1 MKTNPKQRRPAGY
14 VAYVMVI
21 STAAILT
28 FMLIFAYKRALL
40 SQSVQSDI
48 QLRMDYNEKE
58 DVILRSIVAI
68 TPNRAMRAM
77 RNGSAAAGTA
87 RDSLRWQNIFAD
99 AVIQANAGSS
109 ISTEGKRT
117 IGQANSVSSNA
128 GDGALGSTNLIFR
141 NVHGAGNT
149 VYVTPGINR
158 TLSTGFPEALASSD
172 GTVNTNDLVYPII
185 GNSKNYTGLAAGEY
199 KTLKYPAIN
208 FGYAK
213 PGENFLAKRNWWGFS
228 MDLADHDDGLTS
240 AALSRREF
248 VLSIYEVP
256 SQLAISASSFV
267 NLGKY
272 KDGVDWNNIDISG
285 NVFADSAVVEAG
297 VTLPGLS
304 TRGGLTL
311 DRNATVGGKKF
322 DGNPFQPGVREQYEV
337 TNGGYFPISMPSES
351 GRASFIPINR
361 GADFFDRHSVTN
373 DDESN
378 TLSTTTWNDYSS
390 GARQCAMRL
399 DVTKVT
405 AGSSPSP
412 TEFRFRYLQGGVLAP
427 PLDLEPIQGTTS
439 SLPRGFTHVANRNQT
454 YYFSEPVDVAYG
466 TTSKLY
472 FKSGVSGNI
481 TFSDSTF
488 GWSGSGTR
496 RGYVRPRVP
505 FTTTVGPEGRICVSV
520 FPERFP
526 KFLAA
531 IGGDNVTVNNSL
543 VVNSDYRSNVAV
555 KKPSFP
561 IVSGDF
567 GLILNECAN
576 LSSFTKGF
584 SLVTN
589 YRLYIG
595 SDFNTVSIA
604 APGGYTGTLPYYPP
618 CSLFAP
624 EKRFGADSSP
634 YAVGVTGQIGSLASK
649 KVSDTDIP
657 ARPLDSRGIYN
668 DLLNP
673 ANTTMNLRPLIDPAD
688 LPPVTMMNWL
698 VVIEERRREFW

>member
-1 MKTNPKQRRPAGY
+1 MKTNPKHRLPGGY

-48 QLRMDYNEKE
+48 QLRMDYGEKE

-77 RNGSAAAGTA
+77 QNGSAASGAA

-99 AVIQANAGSS
+99 AVIQANAGTS
-109 ISTEGKRT
+109 ITTDGKKN
-117 IGQANSVSSNA
+117 IGQTNSVSSNA
-128 GDGALGSTNLIFR
+128 GDGALGTTNLMFG
-141 NVHGAGNT
+141 NVHGAAST

-158 TLSTGFPEALASSD
+158 TASTGFPEALVSTD

-185 GNSKNYTGLAAGEY
+185 ANNKNYSGLAAKQY
-199 KTLKYPAIN
+199 KTLQYPAIN

-240 AALSRREF
+240 AALSRRQF

-304 TRGGLTL
+304 TRSGLTL
-311 DRNATVGGKKF
+311 SRNATVGGQKF
-322 DGNPFQPGVREQYEV
+322 DGNPFQPGVREQFEV
-337 TNGGYFPISMPSES
+337 ANGGYFPISMPSES
-351 GRASFIPINR
+351 GRAAFIPINR
-361 GADFFDRHSVTN
+361 GEDFFDRHSVTN
-373 DDESN
+373 DDETN
-378 TLSTTTWNDYSS
+378 TLSTTRWNEYSS
-390 GARQCAMRL
+390 GAKQCAMRL

-405 AGSSPSP
+405 AGTSPSP
-412 TEFRFRYLQGGVLAP
+412 TEFRFEYYKGGSRRS
-427 PLDLEPIQGTTS
+427 DLFPPIQGNAT
-439 SLPRGFTHVANRNQT
+439 SLPIGFVKVANRNET
-454 YYFSEPVDVAYG
+454 YTFTEPVDVAYG

-472 FKSGVSGNI
+472 FKSGVSGAI
-481 TFSDSTF
+481 TFSDAAF

-496 RGYVRPRVP
+496 VGYYRPRVP
-505 FTTTVGPEGRICVSV
+505 FTTAVGPQGRICVSV

-531 IGGDNVTVNNSL
+531 IGGDNVTVNHSL
-543 VVNSDYRSNVAV
+543 VVNSDYRSNVLV

-561 IVSGDF
+561 AASGDF

-604 APGGYTGTLPYYPP
+604 APAAYSGTLPYYPP

-634 YAVGVTGQIGSLASK
+634 YSVGVTGQIGSLAAK
-649 KVSDTDIP
+649 DGDTP
-657 ARPLDSRGIYN
+657 ARPLDSRGIN
-668 DLLNP
+668 DGLLNP

>member
-1 MKTNPKQRRPAGY
+1 MKTNPRYRHPAGY

-40 SQSVQSDI
+40 SQSVQSTI
-48 QLRMDYNEKE
+48 QLRVDYNEKE

-77 RNGSAAAGTA
+77 RNGSAAAGTS

-99 AVIQANAGSS
+99 AVIQANAGTS
-109 ISTEGKRT
+109 ITTDGKKN
-117 IGQANSVSSNA
+117 IGQGNSVSSNA
-128 GDGALGSTNLIFR
+128 GDGALGTTNLMFT
-141 NVHGAGNT
+141 NVHGAANT

-158 TLSTGFPEALASSD
+158 TLSKGFPEALVSTD

-185 GNSKNYTGLAAGEY
+185 ANSKNYNGLAAKEY

-228 MDLADHDDGLTS
+228 MDLADHDNGLTGT
-240 AALSRREF
+240 ALSRREF

-272 KDGVDWNNIDISG
+272 KDGVDWKNIDISG

-297 VTLPGLS
+297 AVLPGLS

-322 DGNPFQPGVREQYEV
+322 DGNPFTPGVREAYEV
-337 TNGGYFPISMPSES
+337 ANGGYFPISMPSES
-351 GRASFIPINR
+351 GRAAFIPINR

-373 DDESN
+373 DDETN
-378 TLSTTTWNDYSS
+378 TLSTTAWNDYSS
-390 GARQCAMRL
+390 GAKQCAMRL

-405 AGSSPSP
+405 GGASPSP
-412 TEFRFRYLQGGVLAP
+412 TEFRFHYYKGGSRRYDDFP
-427 PLDLEPIQGTTS
+427 PIQGTAAS
-439 SLPRGFTHVANRNQT
+439 VPIGFTHVANRNDT

-481 TFSDSTF
+481 TFSDSAF
-488 GWSGSGTR
+488 GWSGGGTR
-496 RGYVRPRVP
+496 RGYFRPRVP
-505 FTTTVGPEGRICVSV
+505 FTTTVGPQGRICVSV

-531 IGGDNVTVNNSL
+531 IGADNVTMNNSL

-561 IVSGDF
+561 IASGDF

-604 APGGYTGTLPYYPP
+604 APAGYTGTLPYYPP

-634 YAVGVTGQIGSLASK
+634 YAVGVTGQIGSLAAK
-649 KVSDTDIP
+649 DNTDEDKA
-657 ARPLDSRGIYN
+657 ARPLDSRGIN
-668 DLLNP
+668 DALLNP
-673 ANTTMNLRPLIDPAD
+673 ANTTMNLRPMVDPAD

-698 VVIEERRREFW
+698 VVIEERRKEFW

>member
-28 FMLIFAYKRALL
+28 FMLLFAYKRALL
-40 SQSVQSDI
+40 SQSVQSDV
-48 QLRMDYNEKE
+48 QLRMDYSEKE

-77 RNGSAAAGTA
+77 QNGSAAAGTS

-109 ISTEGKRT
+109 ITAQGKT
-117 IGQANSVSSNA
+117 TLGQGNSISSNA
-128 GDGALGSTNLIFR
+128 GDGALGTTNLMFT
-141 NVHGAGNT
+141 NVHGAANT
-149 VYVTPGINR
+149 VYVTPGLNR
-158 TLSTGFPEALASSD
+158 TLSGGFPDALASVD
-172 GTVNTNDLVYPII
+172 GTVNANDLVYPII
-185 GNSKNYTGLAAGEY
+185 ANSKNYTGLAAKEY

-213 PGENFLAKRNWWGFS
+213 PGDNFLAKRNWWAFS
-228 MDLADHDDGLTS
+228 MDLADHDDALTS
-240 AALSRREF
+240 AALSRRQF

-272 KDGVDWNNIDISG
+272 QDGTDWNNINITG
-285 NVFADSAVVEAG
+285 NVFAENAVVEAG

-304 TRGGLTL
+304 TRSGMKL
-311 DRNATVGGKKF
+311 DRNATVGGQKF
-322 DGNPFQPGVREQYEV
+322 DGNPFLPGVREEFE
-337 TNGGYFPISMPSES
+337 NKGGYFPVSMPSES
-351 GRASFIPINR
+351 GRAAFIPINR

-373 DDESN
+373 DDESS
-378 TLSTTTWNDYSS
+378 TLSTTPWNEYSS
-390 GARQCAMRL
+390 GAKQCAMRL

-405 AGSSPSP
+405 GGSSPSP
-412 TEFRFRYLQGGVLAP
+412 TEFRFEYYKGGTRRSDVFP
-427 PLDLEPIQGTTS
+427 PIQGNAT
-439 SLPRGFTHVANRNQT
+439 SLPIGFVKIANRNES
-454 YYFSEPVDVAYG
+454 YNFNEPVDVAYG
-466 TTSKLY
+466 TPTKLY

-481 TFSDSTF
+481 TFSDSAF

-496 RGYVRPRVP
+496 SGYFRPRVP
-505 FTTTVGPEGRICVSV
+505 FTTGVGPLGRICVSV

-531 IGGDNVTVNNSL
+531 IGGDNVTVNHSL
-543 VVNSDYRSNVAV
+543 AVNSDYRSNIQV

-561 IVSGDF
+561 AANGDF
-567 GLILNECAN
+567 GLILNECAD

-584 SLVTN
+584 SVVTN

-595 SDFNTVSIA
+595 SDFNTTSIP
-604 APGGYTGTLPYYPP
+604 APDLYTGTSPYYPP

-624 EKRFGADSSP
+624 EKRFGAESAP
-634 YAVGVTGQIGSLASK
+634 YAVGVTGQIGSLADNK
-649 KVSDTDIP
+649 GSDTP
-657 ARPLDSRGIYN
+657 ARPLDSRDIN
-668 DLLNP
+668 NNLLNS
-673 ANTTMNLRPLIDPAD
+673 ANTTINLRPMVHPAD
-688 LPPVTMMNWL
+688 LPPITMMNWL